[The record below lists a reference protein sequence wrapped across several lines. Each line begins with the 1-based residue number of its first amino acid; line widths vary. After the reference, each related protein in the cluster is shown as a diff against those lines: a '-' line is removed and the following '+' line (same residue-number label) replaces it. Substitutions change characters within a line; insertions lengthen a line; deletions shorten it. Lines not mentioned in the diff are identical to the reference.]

1 MARSMRL
8 ENIVAQ
14 MIEAGH
20 IHPAMSR
27 DAIAAVYARVCE
39 RERVPQWDSQAK
51 AWEPWDVA
59 RPWGSGPNE
68 SKPDFIEETARQLW
82 GVVDIAPGDWPEE
95 FPVVERE
102 LAADIGCHP
111 GSLDDALWLR
121 SQPEVWKHYL
131 AIIKDRLP
139 ESEYHFRD
147 LQFFVRV
154 VREIGVTRVLRYPHA
169 KTWALVRQF
178 VCKHGVSIRLAD
190 AWPFQRQR
198 SLPRQDA
205 TEKPCCERRAQ
216 KGVLHPEL
224 PLSSTLYH
232 DFRRAGML
240 NRVMRA
246 PPAPIP
252 CASLLE
258 SRLMRGDS

>member
-1 MARSMRL
+1 MHG
-8 ENIVAQ
+8 E
-14 MIEAGH
+14 H
-20 IHPAMSR
+20 IFQTR
-27 DAIAAVYARVCE
+27 GGRVEC
-39 RERVPQWDSQAK
+39 RRVM
-51 AWEPWDVA
+51 
-59 RPWGSGPNE
+59 
-68 SKPDFIEETARQLW
+68 
-82 GVVDIAPGDWPEE
+82 
-95 FPVVERE
+95 
-102 LAADIGCHP
+102 
-111 GSLDDALWLR
+111 
-121 SQPEVWKHYL
+121 
-131 AIIKDRLP
+131 
-139 ESEYHFRD
+139 
-147 LQFFVRV
+147 
-154 VREIGVTRVLRYPHA
+154 
-169 KTWALVRQF
+169 
-178 VCKHGVSIRLAD
+178 VSIRLAD